1 MLVGRDLELL
11 GQARG
16 GLVVNAM
23 ITIGLVVLFMVVALA
38 VAVPIM
44 VKRNKKEPENE
55 RLWADPSVRR

>member
-1 MLVGRDLELL
+1 M
-11 GQARG
+11 
-16 GLVVNAM
+16 NAM